1 MVIRMEGLHGG
12 ESDVVVREGRTASGL
27 VWSGL
32 GWPEQ
37 LVLTGMWSVTVIRTG
52 NVLYWLLLYCIV
64 HVLTRPI
71 VRWLLP
77 LSDHV
82 WICHHCVFFFCL
94 VLLLMHYKRESS
106 VRRQKHVQTHT
117 YIYIYT
123 QTKREKKKRKFQTKY
138 SNGFL
143 QHTHTHIQF
152 RLLEN
157 LSNIIHTFP
166 SHHNF
171 FPPRNISSSAPLSS
185 LLLRKIHP
193 ISFLRLPT

>member
-12 ESDVVVREGRTASGL
+12 ESDVVLREGRTASGL

-32 GWPEQ
+32 VWPEQ

-117 YIYIYT
+117 
-123 QTKREKKKRKFQTKY
+123 REKEKENCRLNIQMVFF
-138 SNGFL
+138 N
-143 QHTHTHIQF
+143 THTHIQF